1 LFKRAGSE
9 DQLAL
14 NPPFLLSTTLNSK
27 ATNPAF
33 LLKNGFP
40 DGLLDPNNVNYSLTH
55 IHAMQYDS
63 PTPKTQA
70 WSVGFQRE
78 LPGQMVLTAD
88 YVGTRSSS
96 LDIINDLNQ
105 YLPNTKIQPYPNF
118 GYLEFS
124 HAVGMG
130 HYSGLEVG
138 LQRRSTHGLTLQV
151 AYTHS
156 KATSTSYTTTFVDA
170 LSGSDIPN
178 HLVASYVYE
187 LPFGRGKALINNGIG
202 SALLS
207 GWRTSGVYSYST
219 GLPFTVSLGGNYNT
233 AIDINGNGTAL
244 PNLVGTPKIVGNVKC
259 WFYYSANKNCQTLS
273 PGTPDAYALPPA
285 GVASGN
291 NGLNTLRG
299 PHTSVFDF
307 GLMRDFGITER
318 TKLQFRWEVFNL
330 TNSTLFAQPS
340 ASLTSSSVGTIT
352 SLAGDPRIMQ
362 FALRLSF

>member
-1 LFKRAGSE
+1 
-9 DQLAL
+9 
-14 NPPFLLSTTLNSK
+14 
-27 ATNPAF
+27 
-33 LLKNGFP
+33 
-40 DGLLDPNNVNYSLTH
+40 
-55 IHAMQYDS
+55 M
-63 PTPKTQA
+63 
-70 WSVGFQRE
+70 
-78 LPGQMVLTAD
+78 
-88 YVGTRSSS
+88 
-96 LDIINDLNQ
+96 
-105 YLPNTKIQPYPNF
+105 
-118 GYLEFS
+118 
-124 HAVGMG
+124 
-130 HYSGLEVG
+130 
-138 LQRRSTHGLTLQV
+138 
-151 AYTHS
+151 
-156 KATSTSYTTTFVDA
+156 
-170 LSGSDIPN
+170 
-178 HLVASYVYE
+178 
-187 LPFGRGKALINNGIG
+187 
-202 SALLS
+202 S

-259 WFYYSANKNCQTLS
+259 WFYYSANKNCQALS
-273 PGTPDAYALPPA
+273 PGRPDAYALPPA

-318 TKLQFRWEVFNL
+318 TKLQARWEVFNL